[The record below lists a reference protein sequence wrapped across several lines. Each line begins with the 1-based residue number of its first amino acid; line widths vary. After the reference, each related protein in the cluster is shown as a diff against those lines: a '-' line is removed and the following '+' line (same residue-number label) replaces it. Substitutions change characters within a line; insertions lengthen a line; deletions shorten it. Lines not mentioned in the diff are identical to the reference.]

1 MTVYDPE
8 RDRSRNAAVTY
19 VKRINLKESKVE
31 KESTDETRKQCVEEN

>member
-19 VKRINLKESKVE
+19 GSG
-31 KESTDETRKQCVEEN
+31 ST